1 MSWLVS
7 AWYGFLLRCFFV
19 PIVFIF
25 NCKFSFVKKFN
36 CTIVYSEI
44 PRFRDSF
51 SYGDGSAGKQ
61 RGLIDWFL
69 FGAPYS
75 IEGFLKNLS
84 ESLIIYM
91 SRFVIAPI
99 HYSSFTYLP
108 TTWAKVFLFHPL
120 LLSGISSIIIFEI
133 RSRLVLLKNKSLNLS
148 DQVLVVNLMCIILMG
163 LNCLQDYKLC

>member
-120 LLSGISSIIIFEI
+120 LLSGISSIITFEI
-133 RSRLVLLKNKSLNLS
+133 WSRLVLLKNKSLNLS
-148 DQVLVVNLMCIILMG
+148 DQALIVKMCIILMG
-163 LNCLQDYKLC
+163 LNCLQDFEFC